1 MCAGGE
7 YRGVRHDRA
16 FQRPFASAFAF
27 NPRASPQSCRAEDP
41 EQATFQRVYD
51 LANRGLRGTIPS
63 GSPLDKRREPHHRM
77 AFGNYK
83 IKADFGGERIT
94 DRNSATAF
102 MLALTAIYRNK
113 PHWKLA
119 DQALRQASKSAAAES
134 RASAAFKAAIEAEG
148 WLEN

>member
-1 MCAGGE
+1 MTG
-7 YRGVRHDRA
+7 H
-16 FQRPFASAFAF
+16 F
-27 NPRASPQSCRAEDP
+27 NATSPQHSLSTRA
-41 EQATFQRVYD
+41 
-51 LANRGLRGTIPS
+51 LRRNLVERKIRNKRPSSAYTILPIGDCEGTIPS
-63 GSPLDKRREPHHRM
+63 GSPLDKRREAHHRM
-77 AFGNYK
+77 AFGNHK

>member
-1 MCAGGE
+1 
-7 YRGVRHDRA
+7 
-16 FQRPFASAFAF
+16 
-27 NPRASPQSCRAEDP
+27 
-41 EQATFQRVYD
+41 
-51 LANRGLRGTIPS
+51 
-63 GSPLDKRREPHHRM
+63 M

-83 IKADFGGERIT
+83 IRADFGGERIT

-148 WLEN
+148 WLEIDYAHLTALERMDDDSRHGVRGRSVRDLNAR

>member
-1 MCAGGE
+1 MKQFPR
-7 YRGVRHDRA
+7 RGRIEQIQKQLRGIYVL
-16 FQRPFASAFAF
+16 
-27 NPRASPQSCRAEDP
+27 AEDR
-41 EQATFQRVYD
+41 T
-51 LANRGLRGTIPS
+51 S
-63 GSPLDKRREPHHRM
+63 LDKRREAHHRM

>member
-1 MCAGGE
+1 M
-7 YRGVRHDRA
+7 
-16 FQRPFASAFAF
+16 
-27 NPRASPQSCRAEDP
+27 
-41 EQATFQRVYD
+41 
-51 LANRGLRGTIPS
+51 
-63 GSPLDKRREPHHRM
+63 
-77 AFGNYK
+77 
-83 IKADFGGERIT
+83 
-94 DRNSATAF
+94 AF

>member
-1 MCAGGE
+1 M
-7 YRGVRHDRA
+7 
-16 FQRPFASAFAF
+16 
-27 NPRASPQSCRAEDP
+27 
-41 EQATFQRVYD
+41 T
-51 LANRGLRGTIPS
+51 
-63 GSPLDKRREPHHRM
+63 
-77 AFGNYK
+77 FGNYK

-148 WLEN
+148 WLENDYAHLTAFECTGDGGRHGVRGRSVRDLGAR

>member
-1 MCAGGE
+1 
-7 YRGVRHDRA
+7 
-16 FQRPFASAFAF
+16 
-27 NPRASPQSCRAEDP
+27 
-41 EQATFQRVYD
+41 
-51 LANRGLRGTIPS
+51 
-63 GSPLDKRREPHHRM
+63 M

-102 MLALTAIYRNK
+102 MLTLNAIYRNK

-119 DQALRQASKSAAAES
+119 GKALREASKSAAAES

>member
-1 MCAGGE
+1 
-7 YRGVRHDRA
+7 
-16 FQRPFASAFAF
+16 
-27 NPRASPQSCRAEDP
+27 
-41 EQATFQRVYD
+41 
-51 LANRGLRGTIPS
+51 
-63 GSPLDKRREPHHRM
+63 M

-83 IKADFGGERIT
+83 IKADFGGQRIT

-102 MLALTAIYRNK
+102 MLTLTAIYRNK

-119 DQALRQASKSAAAES
+119 GQALRQASKSAAAES

>member
-1 MCAGGE
+1 
-7 YRGVRHDRA
+7 
-16 FQRPFASAFAF
+16 
-27 NPRASPQSCRAEDP
+27 
-41 EQATFQRVYD
+41 
-51 LANRGLRGTIPS
+51 
-63 GSPLDKRREPHHRM
+63 M

-83 IKADFGGERIT
+83 IKTDFGGERIT
-94 DRNSATAF
+94 GRNSATAF